1 MQATCYA
8 LVSSFLADRG
18 HGQGH
23 VEREARPDE
32 GGSSPGSWILVV
44 SLGLY
49 GAGSLGPAFRVGE
62 AEQMPVP
69 GGTPGKEAALF
80 RVEAVEKGAALEE
93 GEVAGIGQQFQQL
106 VEDMEDVE
114 VVVKEEPEPV
124 SSEEQE
130 GKLGEQGQESPRPG
144 ALSDWP
150 PVEALAALQVELDP
164 VNKKAQR
171 THSRL
176 KDKNCQRRK
185 LHLEHRSPIIQGIRG
200 FWVKVVSLVWCLW
213 NLFYLGCCECSLQI
227 WQFWYK
233 MYVMGD
239 G

>member
-8 LVSSFLADRG
+8 LVSGFLADRG

-44 SLGLY
+44 SPGLY

-150 PVEALAALQVELDP
+150 PVEALAAL
-164 VNKKAQR
+164 
-171 THSRL
+171 
-176 KDKNCQRRK
+176 
-185 LHLEHRSPIIQGIRG
+185 
-200 FWVKVVSLVWCLW
+200 
-213 NLFYLGCCECSLQI
+213 
-227 WQFWYK
+227 
-233 MYVMGD
+233 
-239 G
+239 

>member
-1 MQATCYA
+1 MESET
-8 LVSSFLADRG
+8 G
-18 HGQGH
+18 P
-23 VEREARPDE
+23 EE
-32 GGSSPGSWILVV
+32 GGSTPGSWTLVV
-44 SLGLY
+44 SPGLHEG
-49 GAGSLGPAFRVGE
+49 GALGPSSPVGAAE
-62 AEQMPVP
+62 AMQAAGGAP
-69 GGTPGKEAALF
+69 GEEAALF
-80 RVEAVEKGAALEE
+80 WVEAVEESAALEE

-200 FWVKVVSLVWCLW
+200 FWVKVVSLVWGLW

>member
-1 MQATCYA
+1 MLCGA
-8 LVSSFLADRG
+8 LASSLFAAPG
-18 HGQGH
+18 YGENTMESETGP
-23 VEREARPDE
+23 EE
-32 GGSSPGSWILVV
+32 GGSTPGSWTLVV
-44 SLGLY
+44 SPGLHEG
-49 GAGSLGPAFRVGE
+49 GALGPSSPVGAAE
-62 AEQMPVP
+62 AMQAAGGAP
-69 GGTPGKEAALF
+69 GEEAALF
-80 RVEAVEKGAALEE
+80 WVEAVEESAALEE

-150 PVEALAALQVELDP
+150 PVEALAVLQVELDP

-200 FWVKVVSLVWCLW
+200 FWVKVVSLVWGLW